1 MSDLGRT
8 WRRSRTWLLAALS
21 AAICSLLPVGDALSS
36 EEPTIFEM
44 APAMHARGVTI
55 GPDGN
60 LWFAATRSSGSR
72 LPGAV
77 GRVEPDGR
85 VVEYGLQ
92 ESSGASKIVS
102 GPDGN
107 LWFIEPD
114 AGRIGRVT
122 VGGEIT
128 TFPLPD
134 SASRPVGIAAGAD
147 GSLWFSEYAASRIG
161 RITTAGAITE
171 FALDRGS
178 KPAGIVAGPD
188 GNLWFT
194 ERGANRIGRITPAG
208 RIAEFPLAGADPRPI
223 AIAAGPDGNLWFSS
237 EGANRIG
244 RITPAGAISE
254 FPVPILNGATA
265 IAAGPDGNLWF
276 SSYGQVGA
284 IATDGRLTRLT
295 CLKTNCNLPVLSLAA
310 GAGGEMW
317 AGTSTE
323 YTGGGGGT
331 YIITNLTQPG
341 YLARFTPRS
350 SSTELTSGPRPV
362 KRRRTRLELSC
373 GSSSG
378 CHGNL
383 RLSRQRAVFP
393 GEPGVNYSVVPIG
406 SGRYDLNAGE
416 RRSVLVKLNR
426 RGAKLLAKRPLS
438 AWALAETGRGDLETA
453 RLVALR
459 RAIPQR

>member
-1 MSDLGRT
+1 MSDLGRS
-8 WRRSRTWLLAALS
+8 WRRSRIWLPAALS
-21 AAICSLLPVGDALSS
+21 AAICSLLPAGSALSS

-60 LWFAATRSSGSR
+60 LWFAGTRSSGSR
-72 LPGAV
+72 SPGAV
-77 GRVEPDGR
+77 GRVEPDGT
-85 VVEYGLQ
+85 VVEYVLQ
-92 ESSGASKIVS
+92 ENSGASQIVT

-107 LWFIEPD
+107 LWFTEPG

-122 VGGEIT
+122 PGGVIT
-128 TFPLPD
+128 TFPLPEQ
-134 SASRPVGIAAGAD
+134 ASRPIAIAAGAD
-147 GSLWFSEYAASRIG
+147 GNLWFTEYAAGRIG

-171 FALDRGS
+171 FSLDRGS
-178 KPAGIVAGPD
+178 KPAGIIAGPD
-188 GNLWFT
+188 GNIWFT

-208 RIAEFPLAGADPRPI
+208 RVAEFPLPGKNPRPAAI
-223 AIAAGPDGNLWFSS
+223 AIGPDGNLWFGN

-244 RITPAGAISE
+244 RITPAGAIDE
-254 FPVPILNGATA
+254 FPVPILSGTGA
-265 IAAGPDGNLWF
+265 IATGPDGNLWF

-284 IATDGRLTRLT
+284 LAPDGRLARLT
-295 CLKTNCNLPVLSLAA
+295 CLKTNCNLPVLSLTA
-310 GAGGEMW
+310 GTGGEMW

-341 YLARFTPRS
+341 YLARFVPRS

-362 KRRRTRLELSC
+362 ERRRTRLELSC
-373 GSSSG
+373 GSAGG

-406 SGRYDLNAGE
+406 SGRYDLDAGE
-416 RRSVLVKLNR
+416 RKSVLVKLNR
-426 RGAKLLAKRPLS
+426 RGAKLLANRPRS
-438 AWALAETGRGDLETA
+438 AWALAETGGGDLETA
-453 RLVALR
+453 RLVTLR
-459 RAIPQR
+459 RPRS